1 MAEGTSRSRPPP
13 SNGGRGRRRRAAKGV
28 LPSARLRGSP
38 WTGLP
43 RSKPSSGARHPCRS
57 SWKAARATRDYIRHG
72 INTVSPRRGSPPATS
87 PLATDRGAGPGV
99 PATGRPGLPS
109 QELHL
114 AVTTTQ
120 CTRCRRY
127 WRGQRNLR
135 FKVHCTLARLRG
147 GTRRRCVQEHPMPGP
162 APGRPRPGAR
172 LNWRIRTL
180 ATSCGDPSHPS
191 VWTKPAPRF
200 SPEPTPIPPKTG
212 Q

>member
-114 AVTTTQ
+114 AVDN
-120 CTRCRRY
+120 Y
-127 WRGQRNLR
+127 AVH
-135 FKVHCTLARLRG
+135 KVPPILARLEKLALQVGLHAELGFVVAPAG
-147 GTRRRCVQEHPMPGP
+147 GVFRSTQCQALHRADLAPGP
-162 APGRPRPGAR
+162 G
-172 LNWRIRTL
+172 
-180 ATSCGDPSHPS
+180 
-191 VWTKPAPRF
+191 
-200 SPEPTPIPPKTG
+200 
-212 Q
+212 